1 MKNIFTS
8 IKMFLILLLL
18 PSYSLHAQAVTYP
31 VNKPGLP
38 DQPYFISYSDDAM
51 EPFSD
56 AVPSD
61 NSPVAPAQSSSS
73 RAPRRELGGFGSEDN
88 PGTPEPIGAPWVLML
103 LAVGYAAFKFY
114 GKRRLAVETV
124 NESNMKN
131 TSIMKKI
138 NDKIRSSFSTRIAA
152 LLLMLITMSVG
163 QVWGRYYDGTEYLYF
178 NAGAVSWWCNG
189 SAIHIACFDATGD
202 NNENTGTKVIGEVV
216 SEKIYRF
223 LVPAGNY
230 TTVKF
235 TRNESSESGSGWN
248 HAGRA
253 SLDATKNYVS
263 SFTENATSFSWSTYA
278 PPAEY
283 TIYFKN
289 TLGWSNVY
297 VHFYNSATSFSSGN
311 GCSGSNA
318 AKNCG
323 AMTSID
329 GTYYRLTYTGSPYS
343 YVCFTKDQQDSYG
356 NFWNTEASYAAG
368 LDLSS
373 ANVLWKPNS
382 TPVTPC
388 NSCSYYNSGTWT
400 TYPESSPCD
409 KTPVFT
415 MQSNV
420 NDAVTNVAK
429 SISVTGTSNCA
440 SYQWSVAS
448 PNASSASFSAAT
460 SATTNFTATAAGTYT
475 VKMTATSDCGKTT
488 EKTCTIT
495 VSAAANNIT
504 VYYSNPNNWSALRAH
519 VWNNSTKASRGTW
532 ENDNENIATTVVR
545 NCTTYYYTTINL
557 ADYDRVLFY
566 NKNNSGNK
574 TDDLPLD
581 AGKDGKYYDGTSWN
595 ALPTNTEFSVNCASG
610 TGYTITNLQKKGSAY
625 TSGTKSVVCGDVIT
639 FTVNPTVG
647 YSITSVKVGG
657 ADVAHVGAN
666 YTYTTSGTS
675 DVTVNIVATALPS
688 GYLVNF
694 DACSSGNGSVVAKI
708 GGESISSG
716 SRQAASSVVTF
727 TATPNPGY
735 YLRGW
740 YSNADGA
747 HEHLIA
753 YATNASNYQY
763 AVTLDANKTLYAK
776 FEAIPSGIKLAGNF
790 YTGESDWTCVDADNY
805 SNGVYTWAF
814 PSHANNNKEFV
825 FKASSCPYEALIKHN
840 TNGMTY
846 SSTGCMVGKAS
857 SNDNFGLTNE
867 NKILLFTLTYGSGIH
882 VQVDANDPS
891 CTPPTISWATA
902 PADGTAGG
910 NMTAT
915 VTKNDAGATVT
926 WESSNTSVAT
936 VSSTGVITYVSAG
949 TATITAKY
957 TGSGAYCST
966 LASVNKSITVTAT
979 TAIYAYLGVQFTL
992 PATGVWASNN
1002 QNVLIADGKLT
1013 GKALGDYIVTCDG
1026 NNVLVH
1032 VYQYYIKHPWSAG
1045 GGSEASWVWKAMTI
1059 KNGLPTYTGAAG
1071 DAGANIAWSV
1081 EDKDG
1086 TTEGIGGSNWISSI
1100 SYSPSYTQGNVYDFV
1115 YDPGVAING
1124 STAPVNNGTLTAKEV
1139 NVETTTITFAAQT
1152 FTVSGAAGSEGGSV
1166 RSTAGVSGSAIVR
1179 NSNVTFTAEANDGYT
1194 FEGWYSEAACTNLVS
1209 DKASYTATMTGE
1221 TYAIYAK
1228 FQQKPALSVKIGS
1241 GSYNAM
1247 TDNGNGSF
1255 TYVINPQ
1262 SPGSYTYT
1270 VKVDGTTKEQSDSY
1284 TVTVNS
1290 KVTITAVYNGY
1301 SELMTISVV
1310 VEPTGQVVT
1319 TWYMIGNPYWKN
1331 SEAETWTTS
1340 NTNFPLDRLYRATEG
1355 VYYRQTTFA
1364 IGTQYFRVHNTE
1376 KQFGYCGQNENKT
1389 IPEGYSSAATLNYC
1403 STIQSNL
1410 MHNGAETVY
1419 VIVDTREASETDKV
1433 KVWFERELPICH
1445 SILVTNGV
1453 GGTYTVKTAS
1463 GFTTT
1468 QIKEGEKYNVVV
1480 TPEAGRRVSMT
1491 VDGQEV
1497 ELTAD
1502 SKNGTFTYTGTMQQV
1517 NQSVVINYTEP
1528 QDITV
1533 TMHVACADWQGRT
1546 IKAQYK
1552 NDGGSWTK
1560 LNDVT
1565 ATALPGYDNWV
1576 TYTFPKENF
1585 TGGLVQFS
1593 IDLNSPSNNNWS
1605 DQIALTQFDDSYCY
1619 ELACEIAG
1627 QGRKLTKCECPSFGV
1642 KVVVAN
1648 GDEIGST
1655 ATLSAQT
1662 NVSGEVTYRYYY
1674 SKNGA
1679 DFVEINEVDGAYTY
1693 TVLTAGKY
1701 QYKVSATYAGETVE
1715 NVSKEIEVKPATLT
1729 ITPSATAI
1737 SSVAPITLTP
1747 MIANVASGTRVTLC
1761 FSVKKDGEDSSVPVN
1776 ESAGI
1781 YTICLSEVGAYTIH
1795 AELKMGDDCDGD
1807 AIATA
1812 ETEIQRGTLE
1822 VSLAASNTTP
1832 KLGET
1837 ITLTTTV
1844 TGGTATNYRFT
1855 VKSSTEPMPK
1865 IIANNASSTKTFEI
1879 ATEETFDFTVTATV
1893 DGRNYTAS
1901 CSVTAG
1907 AKTVYI
1913 NYPWDGGA
1921 MPDDVQKK
1929 EMTYA
1934 GDGVYT
1940 YYVAGESKF
1949 QGEIANETYLEPVSG
1964 RWEDYKGTKV
1974 TFTYNSTT
1982 GKVSFVETP
1991 DAVESANAGDSPNTG
2006 LYLRHGWTNGSW
2018 HCKALVRNGS
2028 TDTYSCVGV
2037 MGNTDSYQ
2045 IRNNGVTTEFKF
2057 NALLVEKSSTG
2068 AYIWSSEKKFVGP
2081 PTLID
2086 LTTGQDEGKDA
2097 IFSYNINRN
2106 ELTIMNANTT
2116 LNRIKSDNGKNGT
2129 FYSNEILT
2137 DGQVSFYA
2145 SPSSVLT
2152 WQTFSKDNTTSW
2164 SDAGAV
2170 MNTVAEGDI
2179 YVADATI
2186 SSHSLSNVSAYT
2198 GTYYIY
2204 SQLTGL
2210 DEATIETPAS
2220 GKKKAK
2226 MTQFDNISD
2235 DEFYNHYWVEWIT
2248 GGDAYATVGNKIN
2261 RNVSRILPSYTL
2273 PGGTN
2278 LRYAFNPETNYFGR
2292 SFLAGSGGT
2301 FLQLYGSNVYKES
2314 PDDTELNGS
2323 DNSHRQNFTDGSSW
2337 VYTAVVRGVKPA
2349 EMKIVANYNGT
2360 EYYLLSKDGDPNATR
2375 TLLGAS
2381 STTGTDKLTFQIT
2394 YDYKFNRIIAG
2405 WKPDNQTI
2413 ENPFVVDAD
2422 IFFVRKEQT
2431 PMSQFVVT
2439 GDGKVESLKQVM
2451 FVLELNRDVET
2462 GKEVA
2467 YWISLPFDCKVSEI
2481 FGVPGYMDVWGIQ
2494 RYNGKRRAQEGW
2506 MSYSQNFWEWVGK
2519 EETLKKGEG
2528 YVLFFDKKSA
2538 DWKDIGGK
2546 SYLNLYFPSSEK
2558 GFVMSPSSLAE
2569 PIQYDSLPCNV
2580 KNRRAKDSNWH
2591 LIGPNGYTD
2600 ISIGDFERWQN
2611 DSVLNEAPHFLYEYT
2626 PNTWNDVTGYYTATD
2641 ATAGGF
2647 KYRAFF
2653 SYMVQFCGTV
2663 NWTQYTQ
2670 SQKQNVA
2677 ARVISDRPFRR
2688 TAVRLSLNNENG
2700 DTYDRTFV
2708 HLDCNGKTAFEDNKD
2723 LTKIVDNRASQIYS
2737 VTEGEAYAGNTLPL
2751 ETDTVALTIN
2761 AAAAGD
2767 YVISLPEQNSDVE
2780 PMLYDA
2786 EMGMTTPLNLLDY
2799 TITLSKGTHTGRF
2812 FLILGRKTPGVATDI
2827 ETMSP
2832 SDLNLPTDMTQK
2844 LLINGEVY
2852 LLRDGHI
2859 YDATGRRV
2867 R

>member
-1 MKNIFTS
+1 MKNKFTNL
-8 IKMFLILLLL
+8 KLILLLWLL
-18 PSYSLHAQAVTYP
+18 PFCAVHAQAVTYP
-31 VNKPGLP
+31 VHQPGIP

-51 EPFSD
+51 APFSN

-61 NSPVAPAQSSSS
+61 NSPVAPPAPQRQSNGGPH
-73 RAPRRELGGFGSEDN
+73 RLGGIHD
-88 PGTPEPIGAPWVLML
+88 PGVPEPIGAPWILLL

-114 GKRRLAVETV
+114 RKHRLALET
-124 NESNMKN
+124 ESETNMKN

-163 QVWGRYYDGTEYLYF
+163 QMWGAAANEYTANKKMYFKPGSNWSLASACFKVTFSYNANESDTKKNSIRTDELTDEGDGVYSFTIPNNNYVRYLYF
-178 NAGAVSWWCNG
+178 QRVDPGDKSKIWNYFGASASSRSSNDDDYIIHKDDKWNG
-189 SAIHIACFDATGD
+189 SSQYAD
-202 NNENTGTKVIGEVV
+202 NT
-216 SEKIYRF
+216 SD
-223 LVPAGNY
+223 Y
-230 TTVKF
+230 TF
-235 TRNESSESGSGWN
+235 
-248 HAGRA
+248 
-253 SLDATKNYVS
+253 
-263 SFTENATSFSWSTYA
+263 STYSLA
-278 PPAEY
+278 PLNEY
-283 TIYFKN
+283 TVYFKKDGGASSWN
-289 TLGWSNVY
+289 NVY
-297 VHFYNSATSFSSGN
+297 IHFYNDSYNPDNNN
-311 GCSGSNA
+311 GCTGSGA
-318 AKNCG
+318 AKNGG

-329 GTYYRLTYTGSPYS
+329 GTYYKYTYSASQPYTKI
-343 YVCFTKDQQDSYG
+343 CFTKDQQDNYG
-356 NFWNTEASYAAG
+356 CFYQTEASYATGYTEA
-368 LDLSS
+368 SP
-373 ANVLWKPNS
+373 LWKLTGGSNTKNTNVP
-382 TPVTPC
+382 
-388 NSCSYYNSGTWT
+388 YYNGTWT

-440 SYQWSVAS
+440 SYQWSVTS

-488 EKTCTIT
+488 EKICTIT
-495 VSAAANNIT
+495 VSAPLAKLAGHFIYNGWSSIVATDAELSGNYETVTIDGNNLNFSDNKCYFAFTKATGTGWSQSNQYNVSGANDVEVSVDGASVPSTLNANKAFYITNSSSDAADYNYTFKLDVTNLN
-504 VYYSNPNNWSALRAH
+504 VF
-519 VWNNSTKASRGTW
+519 VTKASKG
-532 ENDNENIATTVVR
+532 
-545 NCTTYYYTTINL
+545 CTT
-557 ADYDRVLFY
+557 
-566 NKNNSGNK
+566 
-574 TDDLPLD
+574 
-581 AGKDGKYYDGTSWN
+581 
-595 ALPTNTEFSVNCASG
+595 
-610 TGYTITNLQKKGSAY
+610 
-625 TSGTKSVVCGDVIT
+625 
-639 FTVNPTVG
+639 
-647 YSITSVKVGG
+647 
-657 ADVAHVGAN
+657 
-666 YTYTTSGTS
+666 
-675 DVTVNIVATALPS
+675 
-688 GYLVNF
+688 
-694 DACSSGNGSVVAKI
+694 
-708 GGESISSG
+708 
-716 SRQAASSVVTF
+716 
-727 TATPNPGY
+727 
-735 YLRGW
+735 
-740 YSNADGA
+740 
-747 HEHLIA
+747 
-753 YATNASNYQY
+753 
-763 AVTLDANKTLYAK
+763 
-776 FEAIPSGIKLAGNF
+776 
-790 YTGESDWTCVDADNY
+790 
-805 SNGVYTWAF
+805 
-814 PSHANNNKEFV
+814 
-825 FKASSCPYEALIKHN
+825 
-840 TNGMTY
+840 
-846 SSTGCMVGKAS
+846 
-857 SNDNFGLTNE
+857 
-867 NKILLFTLTYGSGIH
+867 
-882 VQVDANDPS
+882 
-891 CTPPTISWATA
+891 PTIAWATA
-902 PADGTAGG
+902 PANGTAGG

-926 WESSNTSVAT
+926 WKSSNTSVAT

-966 LASVNKSITVTAT
+966 LASVNKSITVTAA

-992 PATGVWASNN
+992 PATGEWASNN

-1013 GKALGDYIVTCDG
+1013 GKALGDYTVTCDG

-1045 GGSEASWVWKAMTI
+1045 GGSQASWVWKAMTI
-1059 KNGLPTYTGAAG
+1059 KNGKPTYTGAAG
-1071 DAGANIAWSV
+1071 NAGANIAWSV

-1086 TTEGIGGSNWISSI
+1086 TTAGIGGSNWIGSI
-1100 SYSPSYTQGNVYDFV
+1100 SYSPNYTEGNVYDFV

-1124 STAPVNNGTLTAKEV
+1124 STAPVNNGTLTANAVDIEK
-1139 NVETTTITFAAQT
+1139 TTITFAAQT
-1152 FTVSGAAGSEGGSV
+1152 FTVSGAVGSEGGSV
-1166 RSTAGVSGSAIVR
+1166 SSTAGVSGSAIVR
-1179 NSNVTFTAEANDGYT
+1179 NSNITFTAEANDGYT
-1194 FEGWYSEAACTNLVS
+1194 FEGWYSETACTNKVS

-1241 GSYNAM
+1241 GEYSAM
-1247 TDNGNGSF
+1247 TDHGNGTF
-1255 TYVINPQ
+1255 TRVIDPQ
-1262 SPGSYTYT
+1262 SAGSYTYT
-1270 VKVDGTTKEQSDSY
+1270 VKVDGTTKEQSGSY

-1310 VEPTGQVVT
+1310 VEPTGQVGT
-1319 TWYMIGNPYWKN
+1319 TWYMIGDPYWKSGN
-1331 SEAETWTTS
+1331 AETWTTS

-1355 VYYRQTTFA
+1355 VYYRQTTFGS
-1364 IGTQYFRVHNTE
+1364 GTQYFRVHNTE

-1403 STIQSNL
+1403 SNVQSNL
-1410 MHNGAETVY
+1410 KHNGAETVY
-1419 VIVDTREASETDKV
+1419 VIVDTREASETNKV
-1433 KVWFERELPICH
+1433 KVWFERELPTCH

-1480 TPEAGRRVSMT
+1480 TPEAGRRASMT

-1517 NQSVVINYTEP
+1517 NQSVVISYTEQ

-1533 TMHVACADWQGRT
+1533 TMHVACADWQGQP

-1565 ATALPGYDNWV
+1565 ATDLPGYDNWV

-1593 IDLNSPSNNNWS
+1593 INLNSPSNNDWS

-1627 QGRKLTKCECPSFGV
+1627 QGRKLTQHECPSFGV

-1648 GDEIGST
+1648 GEEIGST

-1693 TVLTAGKY
+1693 AVLTAGKY
-1701 QYKVSATYAGETVE
+1701 QYKVSATFGGETVE

-1737 SSVAPITLTP
+1737 SSDAPITLTP
-1747 MIANVASGTRVTLC
+1747 MIANVASGTTVTLC
-1761 FSVKKDGEDSSVPVN
+1761 FSVKKDGEDSFVSVN

-1781 YTICLSEVGAYTIH
+1781 YTISLSEVGAYTIH

-1822 VSLAASNTTP
+1822 VSLAASKTTP
-1832 KLGET
+1832 ELGET

-1865 IIANNASSTKTFEI
+1865 IIANGASRTKTFKIE
-1879 ATEETFDFTVTATV
+1879 TEETFDFTVTVTV

-1907 AKTVYI
+1907 AKIVYI

-1921 MPDDVQKK
+1921 MPDDAQKK

-1940 YYVAGESKF
+1940 YYVAGQSKF
-1949 QGEIANETYLEPVSG
+1949 QGETKMETPASGVTIA
-1964 RWEDYKGTKV
+1964 KGTTV
-1974 TFTYNSTT
+1974 TFTYDPASD
-1982 GKVSFVETP
+1982 KLSFVQGGSVTP
-1991 DAVESANAGDSPNTG
+1991 TAGPTENNPTG
-2006 LYLRHGWTNGSW
+2006 ADWYLKHPWNGGNWQYLGMKS
-2018 HCKALVRNGS
+2018 NG
-2028 TDTYSCVGV
+2028 DGTYSVSGAWGNDGV
-2037 MGNTDSYQ
+2037 DVRRGSDGQQWN
-2045 IRNNGVTTEFKF
+2045 
-2057 NALLVEKSSTG
+2057 KSKSNIYTSGPFAG
-2068 AYIWSSEKKFVGP
+2068 AYVYDPSKNVIATPV
-2081 PTLID
+2081 LID
-2086 LTTGQDEGKDA
+2086 LSLDNPSDKGKDA
-2097 IFSYNINRN
+2097 IFLYNINRN

-2164 SDAGAV
+2164 SDAAV
-2170 MNTVAEGDI
+2170 VTNAVAEGDI

-2210 DEATIETPAS
+2210 NEATIETPAS
-2220 GKKKAK
+2220 GKKNAK
-2226 MTQFDNISD
+2226 MTKFDNISD
-2235 DEFYNHYWVEWIT
+2235 DEFYNHYWVEWINS
-2248 GGDAYATVGNKIN
+2248 GDAYATVGNKIN
-2261 RNVSRILPSYTL
+2261 RNLSKILPSYTL
-2273 PGGTN
+2273 PTGTN

-2292 SFLAGSGGT
+2292 SFLAGSGGS
-2301 FLQLYGSNVYKES
+2301 FLQLYGSNVYKELE
-2314 PDDTELNGS
+2314 DIELNGS
-2323 DNSHRQNFTDGSSW
+2323 DESHRQNFTDGSNW
-2337 VYTAVVRGVKPA
+2337 VYTAIVRGVKPA
-2349 EMKIVANYNGT
+2349 EMKIVANYNST
-2360 EYYLLSKDGDPNATR
+2360 EYYLLSKDGNPNETR

-2381 STTGTDKLTFQIT
+2381 STTGDQKLKFMVT

-2405 WKPDNQTI
+2405 WIPEDETI
-2413 ENPFVVDAD
+2413 NEELVVDAD
-2422 IFFVRKEQT
+2422 IFFVREEQNSI
-2431 PMSQFVVT
+2431 SQFEVT
-2439 GDGKVESLKQVM
+2439 ATGKVESLKQVM
-2451 FVLELNRDVET
+2451 FVLKLDKKVQSN
-2462 GKEVA
+2462 KEVA
-2467 YWISLPFDCKVSEI
+2467 YWISLPYDCKVSQI
-2481 FGVPGYMDVWGIQ
+2481 FGVPGYMEVWGIQ

-2506 MSYSQNFWEWVGK
+2506 MNYSQTFWEWVGK
-2519 EETLKKGEG
+2519 DETLKKGEG
-2528 YVLFFDKKSA
+2528 YVLFFDKSVA
-2538 DWKDIGGK
+2538 PWKEVSGK

-2558 GFVMSPSSLAE
+2558 GFEMSQSSLAE
-2569 PIQYDSLPCNV
+2569 PIQYDSLPCNI

-2600 ISIGDFERWQN
+2600 ISIHEFEQWES
-2611 DSVLNEAPHFLYEYT
+2611 DSVLQAAPNFLYEYT
-2626 PNTWNDVTGYYTATD
+2626 PNTWDDVTGYYTAVD
-2641 ATAGGF
+2641 ATAGEF

-2670 SQKQNVA
+2670 SHVQHSVA
-2677 ARVISDRPFRR
+2677 ARTISDRPFRH
-2688 TAVRLSLNNENG
+2688 TAVRLCLNNEEGN
-2700 DTYDRTFV
+2700 TYDRTFV
-2708 HLDCNGKTAFEDNKD
+2708 HLDRNGKTTFEDSKD
-2723 LTKIVDNRASQIYS
+2723 LTKIVESRTNQIYS

-2786 EMGMTTPLNLLDY
+2786 EMDMTTPLNLSDY
-2799 TITLSKGTHTGRF
+2799 TITLSKGTHADRF
-2812 FLILGRKTPGVATDI
+2812 FLILGRKAPGVATDI
-2827 ETMSP
+2827 QNVNPNE
-2832 SDLNLPTDMTQK
+2832 LNLPTNMTQK

-2852 LLRDGHI
+2852 LLRDGYI
-2859 YDATGRRV
+2859 YDAIGRRV